1 MIIFKTATEISDYL
15 QFRQST
21 GKKTGFVPTMG
32 ALHAGHLSLVA
43 ESCRNNNITT
53 CSIFINPTQFNN
65 QQDFRLYP
73 VTIEKDIELLAES
86 GCDVLFL
93 PAATEIYPPDYSKK
107 YYPLGEIETILEGAY
122 RPGHFQGVCE
132 VVDRLFQIIH
142 PDNLYLGQKDFQ
154 QCMVIRE
161 LISITG
167 NENKINLHIVPTVR
181 ETDGLAM
188 SSRNLRLSPSD
199 RKKAIEIH
207 KELQK
212 LNADYHEKDI
222 DILERTAKENLL
234 SNGFAVD
241 YVSVRDVETLGEII
255 DKSKPAVALI
265 AAAISEIRLI
275 DNLILT

>member
-222 DILERTAKENLL
+222 DVLERTAKENLL